1 MIRYCKVLH
10 QIATYCNGWNPSLP
24 SCKRSWTRYWAV
36 TRSWTGC
43 GSWARLRWSITEQ
56 WLERLLIYM
65 SMIIYIYIYTV
76 YIYILLLYI
85 IIIIIIIVI
94 ITIISI
100 IIITFYI
107 MLDYIISNYIIDRK
121 GSLDMAWPDVSSC
134 FILFHHLRFPRTR
147 GRWRH
152 LLGQIRVLLTSMES
166 MVACDSIWNDLF
178 DGHFKGSWSSGANP

>member
-65 SMIIYIYIYTV
+65 SMIIYIYIQ
-76 YIYILLLYI
+76 YIYIIIYYYYYHYYYYYCYYYYYWYYYYYILYH
-85 IIIIIIIVI
+85 VRLY
-94 ITIISI
+94 
-100 IIITFYI
+100 YI
-107 MLDYIISNYIIDRK
+107 KLY
-121 GSLDMAWPDVSSC
+121 
-134 FILFHHLRFPRTR
+134 H
-147 GRWRH
+147 
-152 LLGQIRVLLTSMES
+152 
-166 MVACDSIWNDLF
+166 
-178 DGHFKGSWSSGANP
+178 